1 MLRLGGCLLPPPY
14 QNIWLPAWRRIGKK
28 TDLKTYS
35 CSFAVFKSYLFVTTE
50 PWSLRRT
57 GFAVNQPFYRPSCS
71 VTRAYHP
78 KVLYVFTC
86 CSALPD
92 TAEHTALA
100 FWRDI
105 THQYFWCWNL
115 CSKGASSAKLSAK
128 TNGQSWNFQKWQ
140 PHRLDYDC
148 LSQLCPTQT
157 AYWAKYYVTV
167 LARAAHFMTYYWG
180 PHIEWLTLILAN

>member
-14 QNIWLPAWRRIGKK
+14 QNIWLPAWMRIGKK

-86 CSALPD
+86 CSALPHIV
-92 TAEHTALA
+92 EQTALA

-105 THQYFWCWNL
+105 THQYFWCWIL
-115 CSKGASSAKLSAK
+115 CSKGASSANLSAK
-128 TNGQSWNFQKWQ
+128 TKVNPGTSKSDTLIDSTMTVYHSYVQPKRLTEPKSMSLSW
-140 PHRLDYDC
+140 P
-148 LSQLCPTQT
+148 
-157 AYWAKYYVTV
+157 
-167 LARAAHFMTYYWG
+167 G
-180 PHIEWLTLILAN
+180 PHISWHIIEGRTLNGLLWS